1 MVQQDLR
8 GITFQP
14 QMQQH
19 MKYGIQQQQQQ
30 QPQMQQVLKADASS
44 LGELTPSI
52 QPPQS
57 PLPLP
62 PQPYIRTPPLHS
74 EADIHNGSP
83 TSSSSGPYPSL
94 PNVAGPPRTSQ
105 QCSAP
110 IQLPEPESDSSYS
123 SLLHTSQSGL
133 LAQPKAK
140 NTQNGLLQTQQS
152 SYSSPSGMSTQQ
164 IRGHSPQSGM
174 TQQGDQ
180 GCRTGAMHSNG
191 HGHEVDMSRQQA
203 GQTAGLQVPGSHGL
217 SSCAQ
222 GSLQN
227 GNVHHQNGHPS
238 SNLLQNGT
246 QNGVAFQHCGPTLQS
261 NGLQNGMQKGGIQHL
276 GGQVLPNV
284 MSSGSQIGNQLPQG
298 DSSRGGVSSLH
309 QQGRHAMPS
318 SSHHQQGI
326 QVSQNGV
333 TNGMMHPQGA
343 HRIQDAMI
351 QHQSGHMSSIA
362 SQNPGQCISNGSV
375 AHQSVQSSSSSIQQQ
390 QMGFPPLLRE
400 VQVSSLLVSAR
411 VANA

>member
-19 MKYGIQQQQQQ
+19 MKYGIQQ
-30 QPQMQQVLKADASS
+30 PQMQQVLKTDASS
-44 LGELTPSI
+44 LGDLSSNC

-83 TSSSSGPYPSL
+83 TSSSSGPYPNL
-94 PNVAGPPRTSQ
+94 PNMAGAPRTSQ

-123 SLLHTSQSGL
+123 SLLHPSQSGL

-140 NTQNGLLQTQQS
+140 NSQNGLLQTQQS
-152 SYSSPSGMSTQQ
+152 SHSSPSGMSTQQ
-164 IRGHSPQSGM
+164 IRGHSPQSGI
-174 TQQGDQ
+174 TQQADQ
-180 GCRTGAMHSNG
+180 GCRTSAMHSSG
-191 HGHEVDMSRQQA
+191 HGQEVDMSRQQP
-203 GQTAGLQVPGSHGL
+203 GQATTQNTGLQAPGSHGM
-217 SSCAQ
+217 SQ

-227 GNVHHQNGHPS
+227 GNVHHQNGH
-238 SNLLQNGT
+238 NLL
-246 QNGVAFQHCGPTLQS
+246 QNGVAFQHCGPTLPPSSLQDGIQS
-261 NGLQNGMQKGGIQHL
+261 GGIQQQ
-276 GGQVLPNV
+276 GGQV

-298 DSSRGGVSSLH
+298 GVTSLH
-309 QQGRHAMPS
+309 QQQSRHAMPS
-318 SSHHQQGI
+318 SSNHQQGMHM
-326 QVSQNGV
+326 NGV
-333 TNGMMHPQGA
+333 PNGMMHPQGG
-343 HRIQDAMI
+343 HRMQDGMV
-351 QHQSGHMSSIA
+351 QHQSAHMSSMA
-362 SQNPGQCISNGSV
+362 SQCISNGAL
-375 AHQSVQSSSSSIQQQ
+375 AHQPVQSSSGSMQQQ

-400 VQVSSLLVSAR
+400 VQVSSLFVPFSSHECMIPGSKLTLRLIGKV
-411 VANA
+411 VH